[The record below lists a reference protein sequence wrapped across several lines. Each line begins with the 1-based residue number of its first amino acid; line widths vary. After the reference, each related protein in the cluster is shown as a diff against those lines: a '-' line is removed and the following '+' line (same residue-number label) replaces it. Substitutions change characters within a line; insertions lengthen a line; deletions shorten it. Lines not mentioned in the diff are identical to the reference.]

1 MTEKCKKGLFLPDW
15 GVALLDAEGKL
26 YDGPGTVASAAITAS
41 CTMDKTG
48 KISAL
53 KRFREVEIKAD
64 YLDIDGKDIKAVR
77 ALLDETK
84 ASRDGQARTGRQ
96 QKRKGTGAC

>member
-1 MTEKCKKGLFLPDW
+1 
-15 GVALLDAEGKL
+15 
-26 YDGPGTVASAAITAS
+26 
-41 CTMDKTG
+41 MDKAG

-53 KRFREVEIKAD
+53 KRFREVEIKAA

-84 ASRDGQARTGRQ
+84 AARDRQSRTGSLKSVKEQELVDTVGEKPNRP
-96 QKRKGTGAC
+96 